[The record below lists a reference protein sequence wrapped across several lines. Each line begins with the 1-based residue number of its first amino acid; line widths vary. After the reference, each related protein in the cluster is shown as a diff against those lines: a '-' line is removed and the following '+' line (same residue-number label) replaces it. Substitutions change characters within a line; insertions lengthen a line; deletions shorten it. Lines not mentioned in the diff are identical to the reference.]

1 MLETINQV
9 AQVVLAV
16 CAVVA
21 TAVAA
26 VGGTRWGKS
35 KAVQVASDA
44 LAVLMDVARAAV
56 AATEQE
62 YRHQHAADGEA
73 AGMRQEKATR
83 ALGHFFQMLPPGM
96 SVDVNEAQ
104 GYIEAAVHEMNAEKS
119 RVDPQ

>member
-1 MLETINQV
+1 MAETLNEW
-9 AQVVLAV
+9 AQLALTV
-16 CAVVA
+16 CGIAA
-21 TAVAA
+21 AIVAA
-26 VGGTRWGKS
+26 VQGTRLGQS

-83 ALGHFFQMLPPGM
+83 ALARFFQMLPPGM

-119 RVDPQ
+119 RVDTQ

>member
-1 MLETINQV
+1 METIHNI
-9 AQVVLAV
+9 AQLAV
-16 CAVVA
+16 SIAGIIAAVVA
-21 TAVAA
+21 AIQ
-26 VGGTRWGKS
+26 GTRWGKS

-44 LAVLMDVARAAV
+44 LAVLMDVAWAAV

-83 ALGHFFQMLPPGM
+83 ALARFFQMLPPGM

-119 RVDPQ
+119 RVDTQ